1 MQDAVMFYKEKN
13 LDTIRRGITEHYQYS
28 KDLWEMWFYL
38 IEKDA
43 SRLERIGISG
53 DARDDIS
60 ELFLSAS
67 QP

>member
-1 MQDAVMFYKEKN
+1 MTNSLKTQDAVMFYKEKK

-28 KDLWEMWFYL
+28 KDLCEMWFYL

-53 DARDDIS
+53 GCQR
-60 ELFLSAS
+60 
-67 QP
+67 